1 MCKRASRSHRALAAS
16 LHQDAAAAGL
26 SDPVTLRDW
35 QCGTVWYARLPAEA
49 LTIVLAAW
57 NKLHRTASAPA
68 WSPVAAH
75 MPQKASQKR
84 LQKTFRKCVCAAG
97 RRPPPPPAPVPAPAP
112 APAHGPASP
121 PPPPPT
127 PPPPSSPAP
136 TPVPAPAPAP
146 SRVRSSQPS
155 HCSLQHLLATSPS
168 YVPSCGP
175 WAPDPVPAQP
185 ALQRPIV
192 LPLTHLLCPLG
203 SSATFPASC
212 VPASSRRSPS
222 SRTKPGSSAPSFTE
236 PRHLSSCLSGKSPP
250 WPWSQPSPPS
260 SGPPKPKPK
269 PWIPFS
275 SLPS

>member
-1 MCKRASRSHRALAAS
+1 MCKRASRSHQALAAS
-16 LHQDAAAAGL
+16 VHQDAAAAGL
-26 SDPVTLRDW
+26 TDPVTLRDW

-75 MPQKASQKR
+75 MPQKAYQTR

-175 WAPDPVPAQP
+175 WAPDPVPAPPAASHSPAPHTPPVSSRLLRHLPRLLRPRQQSQKPQFPHQARQQRPVLHRAPAPLQLPLRQVP
-185 ALQRPIV
+185 ALALVSALPPLLRP
-192 LPLTHLLCPLG
+192 
-203 SSATFPASC
+203 S
-212 VPASSRRSPS
+212 
-222 SRTKPGSSAPSFTE
+222 
-236 PRHLSSCLSGKSPP
+236 
-250 WPWSQPSPPS
+250 
-260 SGPPKPKPK
+260 
-269 PWIPFS
+269 
-275 SLPS
+275 